1 MGEVDPVHV
10 CMARGEYLVHRSW
23 RMITWNHFFSAPFIT
38 PGLAGFGSRVEGLGW
53 VYFYMHIAASGLLAC
68 IMLLCYIGSDCWP
81 YNSFKWS
88 EIWWVN
94 SNRAHF
100 KCSPGICLS
109 APSATLMLFS
119 PILRWHRDGS
129 FEYCHQLANS
139 NISHSQVSAFLL
151 QPWNKLAAVT
161 AAWASGFW
169 DFWTLI
175 FWQWPSTVLNK
186 LNPFWREDP
195 AVSP

>member
-38 PGLAGFGSRVEGLGW
+38 PGLVGFGSRVEGLGW

-109 APSATLMLFS
+109 APGATLMLFS
-119 PILRWHRDGS
+119 QSSDDTGMAP
-129 FEYCHQLANS
+129 S
-139 NISHSQVSAFLL
+139 NTAISWQIPTFLIRRFLL
-151 QPWNKLAAVT
+151 SFSNPGTSWLQSQLLGQVAFETSEHWF
-161 AAWASGFW
+161 SGNGLQQFL
-169 DFWTLI
+169 T
-175 FWQWPSTVLNK
+175 N
-186 LNPFWREDP
+186 
-195 AVSP
+195 